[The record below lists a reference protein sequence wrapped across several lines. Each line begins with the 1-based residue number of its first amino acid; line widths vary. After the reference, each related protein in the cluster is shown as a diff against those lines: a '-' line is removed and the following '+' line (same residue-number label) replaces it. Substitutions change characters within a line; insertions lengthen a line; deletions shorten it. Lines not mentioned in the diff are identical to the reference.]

1 MAKSSLKKLVSKGTN
16 DKIVKT
22 KESVSILVTTE
33 NYVITGKLYL
43 PIPSSVENPT
53 NENLL
58 FHALNCGNKFIQLH
72 NCMIQSRH
80 EVEYSPEEIKC
91 YNINLDIVHS
101 CRIVKD

>member
-1 MAKSSLKKLVSKGTN
+1 MAKSSFKKLASKGAN
-16 DKIVKT
+16 EKPIKE
-22 KESVSILVTTE
+22 KESVSILITTE
-33 NYVITGKLYL
+33 KYVITGKLYL
-43 PIPSSVENPT
+43 PIPSTVENPT

-58 FHALNCGNKFIQLH
+58 FHVLNCGNKFIQHH
-72 NCMIQSRH
+72 NCTIQSRH